1 MITEEQAM
9 ELREEFKKLFRSAYP
24 EPTIRVLG
32 VNIQDEDTAII
43 VADFTN
49 EGSRFYFVSR
59 LSEGTTSCSY
69 DSFEEAKRYIR

>member
-9 ELREEFKKLFRSAYP
+9 ELREQFKKLFKSAYP
-24 EPTIRVLG
+24 EPSVRLIG

-43 VADFTN
+43 VADFLD

-69 DSFEEAKRYIR
+69 DSLEEAKRSIR

>member
-9 ELREEFKKLFRSAYP
+9 ELREQFKKLFKSAYP
-24 EPTIRVLG
+24 EPSVRLIG

-43 VADFTN
+43 VADFTD

-59 LSEGTTSCSY
+59 LNEGTTSCSY
-69 DSFEEAKRYIR
+69 DSFEEAKRYI

>member
-9 ELREEFKKLFRSAYP
+9 ELREQFKKLFKSAYP
-24 EPTIRVLG
+24 EQSVRLIG

-43 VADFTN
+43 VADFTD

-69 DSFEEAKRYIR
+69 DSFEEAKRYI

>member
-9 ELREEFKKLFRSAYP
+9 ELREEFKKLFKSAYK
-24 EPTIRVLG
+24 EPTVRVIG

-43 VADFTN
+43 VADFIN

-69 DSFEEAKRYIR
+69 DSFEEAKHYI

>member
-9 ELREEFKKLFRSAYP
+9 ELREQFKKLFKSAYP
-24 EPTIRVLG
+24 EPSVRLIG

-43 VADFTN
+43 VADFID